1 MDLKHKFVQEP
12 RHFPCHMNKVN
23 FPKLYPTQNITCDQ
37 IQTESLSC
45 FYLGH
50 YFDKI
55 KLTVT

>member
-12 RHFPCHMNKVN
+12 RDFPRQLNNAN
-23 FPKLYPTQNITCDQ
+23 FPKLYPTQNITRDQ

-50 YFDKI
+50 YFEKI
-55 KLTVT
+55 KLTVA